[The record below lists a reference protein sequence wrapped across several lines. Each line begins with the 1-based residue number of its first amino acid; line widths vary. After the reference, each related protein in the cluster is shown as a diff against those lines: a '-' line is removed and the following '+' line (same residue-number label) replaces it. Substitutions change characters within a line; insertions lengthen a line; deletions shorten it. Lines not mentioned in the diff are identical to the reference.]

1 MAQTSYDNQDD
12 SNNWIIDSGST
23 HHMHDFANDFLNM
36 KLKGYD
42 DGLLVKGQVSGTKAY
57 GIGSCI
63 VFAKDNVGLFHQICL

>member
-1 MAQTSYDNQDD
+1 
-12 SNNWIIDSGST
+12 
-23 HHMHDFANDFLNM
+23 MHDFANDFLNM